1 MSHSKNYDNTK
12 NNVQP
17 KSNLVEDLNE
27 ILSVENASID
37 RIMSRIDQTSLQ
49 ELNRRLKQH
58 LEETHLQK
66 NRLQRIIKELGGKPT
81 YAKADLSRLAPPAT
95 IIMKKRSITT
105 AESKKE
111 DNVRDNSMPEEEE
124 LVRIKQD
131 RIIEFNELEGYR
143 SLILT
148 MQKMDMPQQHEIRL
162 LLEQSVQEEESM
174 AYWYKIH
181 EPLIIDKLWPKMI
194 HASIRRGQ
202 KFLLNHVSSKIPLII
217 IYADL
222 VGSTTMSMTL
232 SIDKLVDVIR
242 VFAHEISHVVDSH
255 GGYVLKYAGDAVISF
270 FPDRVNNKVPGRLN
284 NKDKNLASG
293 TLVEC
298 GKSMINVIRETN
310 GILNKKF
317 GYPELFTKIGIDA
330 GENAIVQYGYDQD
343 SPIDIL
349 GYSMNIASKITSLT
363 GANKISIGENV
374 YKSLDHKAQREFHE
388 LSMPD
393 NRWKY
398 INYGTDKPYKV
409 YTLNT

>member
-1 MSHSKNYDNTK
+1 
-12 NNVQP
+12 
-17 KSNLVEDLNE
+17 
-27 ILSVENASID
+27 LSIENASVD
-37 RIMSRIDQTSLQ
+37 RITSRISQTPIQ

-58 LEETHLQK
+58 LEETYLQK
-66 NRLQRIIKELGGKPT
+66 SRLQRIIAELGGKPT
-81 YAKADLSRLAPPAT
+81 YAKADLSRLAQPAT
-95 IIMKKRSITT
+95 IIIKKRTIKT

-111 DNVRDNSMPEEEE
+111 DNVRYNSMPEEDE

-131 RIIEFNELEGYR
+131 RIIEFNELKDYE
-143 SLILT
+143 SLIQI
-148 MQKMDMPQQHEIRL
+148 MQKMDTPQQHENTL

-181 EPLIIDKLWPKMI
+181 EPLVIDKLWPKMI

-202 KFLLNHVSSKIPLII
+202 KLLLNHVSSKIPLII

-242 VFAHEISHVVDSH
+242 VFAHEISHVVDSY

-270 FPDRVNNKVPGRLN
+270 FPGRVNNK
-284 NKDKNLASG
+284 DKHRASD
-293 TLVEC
+293 TSVEC

-310 GILNKKF
+310 RILNTKF

-330 GENAIVQYGYDQD
+330 GENAIVQYGYDQG

-349 GYSMNIASKITSLT
+349 GYSMNIAAKITSLT
-363 GANKISIGENV
+363 GANRISIGENV
-374 YKSLDHKAQREFHE
+374 YRSLDHKTQREFEE

-398 INYGTDKPYKV
+398 INYGTDRPYKV

>member
-1 MSHSKNYDNTK
+1 MPHGKNYDDNI
-12 NNVQP
+12 QLI
-17 KSNLVEDLNE
+17 SELVENLNE
-27 ILSVENASID
+27 VLSIENASID
-37 RIMSRIDQTSLQ
+37 RIISRIDQTSLQ

-58 LEETHLQK
+58 LEETYSQK
-66 NRLQRIIKELGGKPT
+66 SRLQRIITELGGKPT
-81 YAKADLSRLAPPAT
+81 YTKADLSRLAPPAT
-95 IIMKKRSITT
+95 YG
-105 AESKKE
+105 
-111 DNVRDNSMPEEEE
+111 DNSMPEEEE

-131 RIIEFNELEGYR
+131 RIIEFNELKGYE
-143 SLILT
+143 SLIQT
-148 MQKMDMPQQHEIRL
+148 MQTMDMPQQHEITL

-181 EPLIIDKLWPKMI
+181 EPLVIDKLWPKMI

-242 VFAHEISHVVDSH
+242 VFAHEISHVVDSY

-270 FPDRVNNKVPGRLN
+270 FPGRVNNK
-284 NKDKNLASG
+284 DKYLASD

-310 GILNKKF
+310 GTLNKKF

-363 GANKISIGENV
+363 GANKISIGESV
-374 YKSLDHKAQREFHE
+374 YKSLDHKTQREFHE

-398 INYGTDKPYKV
+398 INYGTDRPYKV

>member
-1 MSHSKNYDNTK
+1 MSHSKNYDNNK
-12 NNVQP
+12 NNVRS

-27 ILSVENASID
+27 ILSIENASID
-37 RIMSRIDQTSLQ
+37 RIISRIDQTSLQ

-66 NRLQRIIKELGGKPT
+66 SRLQRIITELGGRPT
-81 YAKADLSRLAPPAT
+81 YTKADLQRLAQPAT
-95 IIMKKRSITT
+95 TIMKKRSITT

-111 DNVRDNSMPEEEE
+111 DNVPDKFMPEEEE

-131 RIIEFNELEGYR
+131 RIIEFSELEGYR

-148 MQKMDMPQQHEIRL
+148 MQKMGMPQEHEITL

-181 EPLIIDKLWPKMI
+181 EPLVIDKLWPKMI

-270 FPDRVNNKVPGRLN
+270 FPGRVNNK
-284 NKDKNLASG
+284 DKYLASD

-374 YKSLDHKAQREFHE
+374 YKSLDHKTQREFHE

-398 INYGTDKPYKV
+398 INYGTDRPYKV

>member
-1 MSHSKNYDNTK
+1 LHRKSYDN
-12 NNVQP
+12 
-17 KSNLVEDLNE
+17 KSQLFTELVDKLNE
-27 ILSVENASID
+27 ALSTENASVD
-37 RIMSRIDQTSLQ
+37 RIISRIDQTPIQ
-49 ELNRRLKQH
+49 EVKQRLKQH
-58 LEETHLQK
+58 LKETHNQK
-66 NRLQRIIKELGGKPT
+66 SRLRRIIIKLGGKPT
-81 YAKADLSRLAPPAT
+81 DVKADLSRLAPPAT
-95 IIMKKRSITT
+95 IIMKKT
-105 AESKKE
+105 ADSKKE
-111 DNVRDNSMPEEEE
+111 NNVRDNSLPEEEE

-131 RIIEFNELEGYR
+131 RIIEFNELEGYE
-143 SLILT
+143 SLIQT
-148 MQKMDMPQQHEIRL
+148 MQMMDMPQQHEITL

-181 EPLIIDKLWPKMI
+181 EPLVIDKLWPKMI

-202 KFLLNHVSSKIPLII
+202 KFLLNHVNSKIPLII

-222 VGSTTMSMTL
+222 VGSTNMSMTL

-242 VFAHEISHVVDSH
+242 VFAHEISHIVDSY

-270 FPDRVNNKVPGRLN
+270 FPGRVND
-284 NKDKNLASG
+284 KDKYLASD
-293 TLVEC
+293 TSVEC

-330 GENAIVQYGYDQD
+330 GENAIVQYGFGQL

-363 GANKISIGENV
+363 GANKVSIGENV
-374 YKSLDHKAQREFHE
+374 YKSLDRKLQREFHE
-388 LSMPD
+388 LSISD
-393 NRWKY
+393 GRWKY

-409 YTLNT
+409 YTLNS

>member
-12 NNVQP
+12 NNVQS

-27 ILSVENASID
+27 VLSVENASID

-66 NRLQRIIKELGGKPT
+66 SRLQRIITELGGKPT
-81 YAKADLSRLAPPAT
+81 YAKADLSRLAPPAMT
-95 IIMKKRSITT
+95 IMKKRSITT

-131 RIIEFNELEGYR
+131 RIIEFNELKGYE
-143 SLILT
+143 SLIQT
-148 MQKMDMPQQHEIRL
+148 MQTMDMPQQHEITL
-162 LLEQSVQEEESM
+162 LLEQSVQEEKSM

-181 EPLIIDKLWPKMI
+181 EPLVIDKLWPKMI

-202 KFLLNHVSSKIPLII
+202 KFLLNHTSSKIPLII

-242 VFAHEISHVVDSH
+242 VFAHEISHVVDGH

-270 FPDRVNNKVPGRLN
+270 FPGRVNNK
-284 NKDKNLASG
+284 DKYLASD

-298 GKSMINVIRETN
+298 GKSMINAIRETN
-310 GILNKKF
+310 VILNKKF

-363 GANKISIGENV
+363 GANKVSIGENV
-374 YKSLDHKAQREFHE
+374 YKSLDHKTQREFHE

-393 NRWKY
+393 NKWKY
-398 INYGTDKPYKV
+398 INYGTDRPYKV

>member
-1 MSHSKNYDNTK
+1 MSHSKNYDNNK
-12 NNVQP
+12 KNVQS

-27 ILSVENASID
+27 ILSIENASVD
-37 RIMSRIDQTSLQ
+37 RIISRIDQTPLQ

-58 LEETHLQK
+58 LEETNLQK
-66 NRLQRIIKELGGKPT
+66 SRLQRIITELGGKPT
-81 YAKADLSRLAPPAT
+81 YAKADLSRLAPRAT
-95 IIMKKRSITT
+95 IIMKKRSIKT

-111 DNVRDNSMPEEEE
+111 DNIRDNFIPEEDE
-124 LVRIKQD
+124 LVQIKQD
-131 RIIEFNELEGYR
+131 RIIEFNEVEGYQ
-143 SLILT
+143 SLIQT
-148 MQKMDMPQQHEIRL
+148 MQTMDMPQQHEITL

-181 EPLIIDKLWPKMI
+181 EPLVIDKLWPKMI

-222 VGSTTMSMTL
+222 VGSTTLSMTL

-242 VFAHEISHVVDSH
+242 VFAHEISHVIDSY

-270 FPDRVNNKVPGRLN
+270 FPGRVNS
-284 NKDKNLASG
+284 NKDKYLASD
-293 TLVEC
+293 TSVEC
-298 GKSMINVIRETN
+298 GKSMINVIKETN
-310 GILNKKF
+310 KTFNKKF

-330 GENAIVQYGYDQD
+330 GENAIVQYGYDQE
-343 SPIDIL
+343 SPIDML

-374 YKSLDHKAQREFHE
+374 YKSLDHKTQEEFHE
-388 LSMPD
+388 LSMS
-393 NRWKY
+393 
-398 INYGTDKPYKV
+398 
-409 YTLNT
+409 

>member
-1 MSHSKNYDNTK
+1 MSHSRNYNNNK
-12 NNVQP
+12 NNVRS
-17 KSNLVEDLNE
+17 KSNLVEDLNK
-27 ILSVENASID
+27 ILSIENASID
-37 RIMSRIDQTSLQ
+37 RIISRIDQTSLQ

-58 LEETHLQK
+58 LEETYLQK
-66 NRLQRIIKELGGKPT
+66 SRLQRIITELGGKPT
-81 YAKADLSRLAPPAT
+81 YSKADLSRLAQPAT
-95 IIMKKRSITT
+95 ITMKKRSVTT

-111 DNVRDNSMPEEEE
+111 DNVQDNSMPEEEE

-131 RIIEFNELEGYR
+131 RIIEFNELEGYE
-143 SLILT
+143 SLIQT
-148 MQKMDMPQQHEIRL
+148 MQTMAMPRQDEITL
-162 LLEQSVQEEESM
+162 LLEQSMQEEESM
-174 AYWYKIH
+174 AYWYKIR
-181 EPLIIDKLWPKMI
+181 EPLVIDKLWPKMI

-242 VFAHEISHVVDSH
+242 VFAHEISHVVDSY

-270 FPDRVNNKVPGRLN
+270 FPSRVNNKD
-284 NKDKNLASG
+284 KDKHLAFDTS
-293 TLVEC
+293 VEC

-310 GILNKKF
+310 KIFSEKF

-363 GANKISIGENV
+363 GANKVSIGENV
-374 YKSLDHKAQREFHE
+374 YKSLDHKTQRKFHK

-398 INYGTDKPYKV
+398 INYGTDRPYKV
-409 YTLNT
+409 YALNI